1 MKPGNHPT
9 AERCQFL
16 QDYFL
21 EDERGLKPFLV
32 FQPLPPGRGLFLSY
46 SRKEE
51 EHGRKEMEI

>member
-1 MKPGNHPT
+1 M
-9 AERCQFL
+9 R
-16 QDYFL
+16 
-21 EDERGLKPFLV
+21 EDLNLFLV